1 MTPQELDEHKKEF
14 KQISWLKSQ
23 IALNENYVRQLT
35 RFDKNGSHRL
45 AIIKAIENLTDNRK
59 KFKEALNG
67 RDYDQLMKDLQKAT
81 QLSKRKDKTAFNQ
94 FSL

>member
-1 MTPQELDEHKKEF
+1 MTPQELLEHKKEF
-14 KQISWLKSQ
+14 KQIGWIKGQ
-23 IALNENYVRQLT
+23 ISLNESYVRQLT

-45 AIIKAIENLTDNRK
+45 AIIKAIEGLTDNRR
-59 KFKEALNG
+59 KFKEMLNG
-67 RDYDQLMKDLQKAT
+67 RDYEQLMKDLQKAT

>member
-1 MTPQELDEHKKEF
+1 MTPQELLEHKKEF

-23 IALNENYVRQLT
+23 IALNENYVRRLT

-45 AIIKAIENLTDNRK
+45 AIVKAIETLTENRR
-59 KFKEALNG
+59 KFKEMLND
-67 RDYDQLMKDLQKAT
+67 RDYEQLMSDLQKAT
-81 QLSKRKDKTAFNQ
+81 RLLKRKDKTSFNQ